1 MEEEKSKKP
10 AKKNENKKL
19 DRELDNTF
27 PASDPPSHT
36 RPGHNR
42 DKDDDKQS

>member
-1 MEEEKSKKP
+1 MEEEKSKESEKK
-10 AKKNENKKL
+10 KKNEL

-36 RPGHNR
+36 RPGENR
-42 DKDDDKQS
+42 KRIERE